1 MQLKKVAALLW
12 GICAAAPALST
23 ALLVRKLPYPR
34 FSLLSVEQ
42 TIGNQIWAVGTFY
55 SSRGSSKRGYYFTYF
70 LLYSAHHY
78 SIPNSLTSPKDW
90 RRVKLQERSRN
101 RGQGSK

>member
-1 MQLKKVAALLW
+1 MCDKVLW
-12 GICAAAPALST
+12 GIWARTPALST
-23 ALLVRKLPYPR
+23 ALLVRKLLNPR
-34 FSLLSVEQ
+34 LAVFSVEQ
-42 TIGNQIWAVGTFY
+42 TIGNQIYRQAGAFY
-55 SSRGSSKRGYYFTYF
+55 SSRGSSKRRYYFTYF

-90 RRVKLQERSRN
+90 RSVKLQERSRN